1 MVTCLV
7 YIIKLMIP
15 GISMTTA
22 DEELTN
28 AICTAKFS
36 T

>member
-15 GISMTTA
+15 GISMTT

-28 AICTAKFS
+28 ANCTAKFS